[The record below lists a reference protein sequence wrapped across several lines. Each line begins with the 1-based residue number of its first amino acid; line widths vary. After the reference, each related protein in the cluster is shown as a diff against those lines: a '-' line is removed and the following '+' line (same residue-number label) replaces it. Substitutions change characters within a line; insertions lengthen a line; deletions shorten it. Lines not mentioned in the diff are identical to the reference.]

1 MRGIAGIGDKVWNDS
16 LAMTVG
22 AIGTTGFAPALIE
35 ALTHVSPFNY
45 SVIFAYCN
53 SAPPLDL
60 FDTFPPAKRRVFV
73 DDYQAGPYL
82 LDPVFIAKPEAW
94 GPGPHR
100 VADLAPD
107 RFPQSQY
114 FRSYYVQTGLSEEI
128 AFFAPINRETR
139 VVISLMRDAAR
150 LPPFA
155 ARERKRLSSVAPL
168 VAAASV
174 QNWKDIEGRFSGRAR
189 GRKIEETERIL
200 ASAFRRFGEG
210 RLTGRE
216 GRRVM
221 RAKAVPSFPTLVR
234 NIPVYQIVPDEA
246 IELIHDESLKILE
259 EIGCEFRDA
268 EAIALWK
275 EAGADVRE
283 TRVRID
289 RVMLMELI
297 GKIPS
302 QFVQHARNP
311 DRSVTIGGKNT
322 VVVSITNC
330 NSPLVWDATMLD
342 ALKVYSAHNQ
352 PCILAPFALCGAST
366 SASAVGAVAQVN
378 AEALAGLAFTQL
390 VRPGS
395 PQLYGQF

>member
-35 ALTHVSPFNY
+35 ALTHVAPFNY

-53 SAPPLDL
+53 SARPLDL
-60 FDTFPPAKRRVFV
+60 FDTFTPAKRRVFV

-216 GRRVM
+216 AEV
-221 RAKAVPSFPTLVR
+221 VELVLKG
-234 NIPVYQIVPDEA
+234 NSSEA
-246 IELIHDESLKILE
+246 IGKRL
-259 EIGCEFRDA
+259 G
-268 EAIALWK
+268 IAT
-275 EAGADVRE
+275 G
-283 TRVRID
+283 TVRIH
-289 RVMLMELI
+289 RKNIYMKLAISSQGELFSRFVAS
-297 GKIPS
+297 IP
-302 QFVQHARNP
+302 R
-311 DRSVTIGGKNT
+311 G
-322 VVVSITNC
+322 
-330 NSPLVWDATMLD
+330 
-342 ALKVYSAHNQ
+342 
-352 PCILAPFALCGAST
+352 LAP
-366 SASAVGAVAQVN
+366 
-378 AEALAGLAFTQL
+378 EE
-390 VRPGS
+390 
-395 PQLYGQF
+395 